1 MKKQVA
7 SVVSFAASVG
17 LTGRGMDRVGYKV
30 LSDLSDHLDDS
41 LGGNGFADAARTV
54 VITVRGMTCGSCV
67 RKIQESVETKLGV
80 ESIVVS
86 LEGGRATVKYD
97 PSVTAPDIIAGYIE
111 ECNPEK
117 FSASVVN
124 PLTGGMG
131 YSGEQNVER
140 VKGSTRV
147 HVEGM
152 TCGKC
157 VNYIQTK
164 MKNVE
169 GVLDIKVSLEQK
181 EAVVE
186 FDTNLTSSSKV
197 AEEVDDVGTKFTARL
212 ISETCYVHIEGMS
225 CQSCVRNITGKVE
238 EIEGVQSCDVSL
250 EDKLATIEFDPQV
263 TNPQHFV
270 KFINEIG
277 TKFTASLKSFSTII
291 EITDEDTADART
303 ASSST
308 LQETTADQSTP
319 HYKCWLRVQGMTCA
333 SCVAAI
339 EKHAIKMDGVK
350 SVLVALMAAKAEVD
364 YDPSIIQPQR
374 IADGIAKLGF
384 PTTVIE
390 NSHVKDE
397 IEVSIKGM
405 TCSSCVFMIESNLVK
420 VPGITS
426 AAVALSTERGKI
438 KYDQEKLGPRDIV
451 EAINNLGFQASI
463 FNKEDKL
470 GMPDH
475 KEDIR
480 KWRNSFMISLIFGL
494 PCMVIMMYYMIEMS
508 TKDHDHSDDCCIVPG
523 LSLENTLLFLLSTP
537 VQFIGGRHFYIQA
550 WAAVRHGSTNMDVLV
565 VLATTISYLYS
576 CAVVIASMA
585 MGEDTSPMTF
595 FDTPP
600 MLMVFISL
608 GRWLEHIAKAK
619 TSDALA
625 KLLSLKATEALIVE
639 IGDNGELISE
649 KVISAELVQ
658 RGDLL
663 KVLPGAKVPVDG
675 KVISGESMC
684 DESLI
689 TGESMPVRKEK
700 DSMMIGGAINQNGAL
715 IIKATHVGEDTA
727 ISQIVKLVEEAQ
739 TSKAPIQQLADKIAG
754 YFVPIVVS
762 FSILTLIS
770 WVIVG
775 YVHNIALPVSMMERG
790 GYNEV
795 EITWQFAFR
804 MALTVLAIACPC
816 SLGLATPTAVM
827 VGTGVG
833 AVNGILIKG
842 AEPLE
847 NAHKVDTVVFDKTGT
862 ITHGYPTVARMCIL
876 QEWIHD
882 DSLSFST
889 ILAILGMAESS
900 SEHPLAGAIVK
911 FVNKTLGSEM
921 SGKTENFQ
929 AVPGC
934 GLKVTVSHIDNL
946 IQRGRHSENVTK
958 FVNWR
963 ESDQGNNEFL
973 LNGTYVDISLAKR
986 EVLLLERLEN
996 EKLVNIDNETVAMG
1010 YFDVLIGNREWMKR
1024 NALDIDGEVEKR
1036 MVREEELGRTAVLAA
1051 VNDRIIAVISIAD
1064 TVKPEA
1070 HLTVHTLKKMGLD
1083 VILLTG
1089 DNKKTAKAIAAQV
1102 GISRVY
1108 AEVLPSHKVAKIK
1121 KLKAEGHK
1129 VAMVGDGV
1137 NDSPALAE
1145 ADIGIAIGSGTDVAV
1160 EAADVV
1166 LIRNDLLDVIA
1177 CLDLSKTTVHRIWLN
1192 FMFACIYNIIGV
1204 PVAAG
1209 VFSPLGLKMQPW
1221 MGSAAMALSSVS
1233 VVCSSLLLKLYKKP
1247 TREQLESMEYKRAID
1262 AKRIATDDMDE
1273 ISNKDDPLTSF
1284 SFAIKAMKQ
1293 KSKPNALD
1301 NFGKSELD

>member
-1 MKKQVA
+1 
-7 SVVSFAASVG
+7 VVNN
-17 LTGRGMDRVGYKV
+17 LTATRSLLWRGMDHVGYKM
-30 LSDLSDHLDDS
+30 LSDSDPHDEP
-41 LGGNGFADAARTV
+41 GGENSFADAARTV
-54 VITVRGMTCGSCV
+54 VITVHGMTCGSCV
-67 RKIQESVETKLGV
+67 RKITESVETKPGV
-80 ESIVVS
+80 ESITVS
-86 LEGGRATVKYD
+86 LEGGKATVKYD

-111 ECNPEK
+111 ECNPAK
-117 FSASVVN
+117 FSTSIETS
-124 PLTGGMG
+124 LTRSMGGTG
-131 YSGEQNVER
+131 NKVEQKVEKM
-140 VKGSTRV
+140 KGGARV

-157 VNYIQTK
+157 VNYIETN
-164 MKNVE
+164 MKNVA
-169 GVLDIKVSLEQK
+169 GVMDITVSLEEK
-181 EAVVE
+181 EARIE
-186 FDTNLTSSSKV
+186 FDRLVTTSKEIADQVDNVGSK
-197 AEEVDDVGTKFTARL
+197 FSARL
-212 ISETCYVHIEGMS
+212 ISETCFVHIEGMS

-238 EIEGVQSCDVSL
+238 GIDGVKTCDVSL
-250 EDKLATIEFDPQV
+250 ENKLATIEFDPEIG
-263 TNPQHFV
+263 NPEQFV
-270 KFINEIG
+270 KFINDIG
-277 TKFTASLKSFSTII
+277 TKFTASLKSFSSVI
-291 EITDEDTADART
+291 EMQDEELVDATTEDTVDLT
-303 ASSST
+303 NT
-308 LQETTADQSTP
+308 NY
-319 HYKCWLRVQGMTCA
+319 YKCWLRVQGMTCA

-339 EKHAIKMDGVK
+339 ERNAIKMDGVK
-350 SVLVALMAAKAEVD
+350 SILVALMSAKAEVN
-364 YDPSIIQPQR
+364 YDPSIIQPHQ

-390 NSHVKDE
+390 NNTAKDE
-397 IEVSIKGM
+397 LEVSIKGM
-405 TCSSCVFMIESNLVK
+405 TCSSCVFLIESNIGK
-420 VPGITS
+420 VPGIIKAT
-426 AAVALSTERGKI
+426 VALATERGKI
-438 KYDQEKLGPRDIV
+438 KYDPEKIGPRDIV

-463 FNKEDKL
+463 YNKENKQ

-475 KEDIR
+475 KDDIR
-480 KWRNSFMISLIFGL
+480 KWKTSFMISLIFGL
-494 PCMVIMMYYMIEMS
+494 PCMVIMMYYMIVMS
-508 TKDHDHSDDCCIVPG
+508 TKNHDHSDDCCIVPG

-537 VQFIGGRHFYIQA
+537 VQFIGGRHFYVQA
-550 WAAVRHGSTNMDVLV
+550 WAAVRHGNTNMDVLV

-576 CAVVIASMA
+576 CAVVIASMVL
-585 MGEDTSPMTF
+585 GDDTSPMTF

-639 IGDNGELISE
+639 LGESGELISE
-649 KVISAELVQ
+649 KVISVELVQ

-675 KVISGESMC
+675 KVVSGESMC

-700 DSMMIGGAINQNGAL
+700 DSMMIGGAINQNGSL
-715 IIKATHVGEDTA
+715 IIKATHVGDETA
-727 ISQIVKLVEEAQ
+727 LSQIVKLVEEAQ

-762 FSILTLIS
+762 VSLITLSS

-775 YVHNIALPVSMMERG
+775 YVHNVALPVSTMEREG
-790 GYNEV
+790 FNEA

-862 ITHGYPTVARMCIL
+862 ITHGYPTVARICIL
-876 QEWIHD
+876 QEWISD
-882 DSLSFST
+882 SSLSIST
-889 ILAILGMAESS
+889 LLAILGMAESS

-911 FVNKTLGSEM
+911 FVNHVLGTEM
-921 SGKTENFQ
+921 SGKTNNFQ

-934 GLKVTVSHIDNL
+934 GLKVTVSHVDEL
-946 IQRGRHSENVTK
+946 IGKGRHSEK
-958 FVNWR
+958 IQQFARWR
-963 ESDQGNNEFL
+963 ESNIGKNEL
-973 LNGTYVDISLAKR
+973 LLAGSYIDISLAKR
-986 EVLLLERLEN
+986 EASILERMQN
-996 EKLVNIDNETVAMG
+996 DKLVNIENENTTPG
-1010 YFDVLIGNREWMKR
+1010 EYHVLIGNREWMKR
-1024 NALDIDGEVEKR
+1024 NALTISEEIEKR

-1051 VNDRIIAVISIAD
+1051 VNDCIVAVISIAD

-1070 HLTVHTLKKMGLD
+1070 HLTVHSLKKMGLD

-1089 DNKKTAKAIAAQV
+1089 DNKKTAKAIAEQA

-1121 KLKAEGHK
+1121 KLKVEGHK

-1160 EAADVV
+1160 EAASIV

-1177 CLDLSKTTVHRIWLN
+1177 CLDLSKKTVHRIWLN
-1192 FMFACIYNIIGV
+1192 FMFACIYNLVGV

-1233 VVCSSLLLKLYKKP
+1233 VVCSSLLLKTYRKP
-1247 TREQLESMEYKRAID
+1247 TRQQLESVEYKRATD
-1262 AKRIATDDMDE
+1262 AKRIAMEDMDQ

-1284 SFAIKAMKQ
+1284 SYAIKTMKH
-1293 KSKPNALD
+1293 KSLD
-1301 NFGKSELD
+1301 QFE